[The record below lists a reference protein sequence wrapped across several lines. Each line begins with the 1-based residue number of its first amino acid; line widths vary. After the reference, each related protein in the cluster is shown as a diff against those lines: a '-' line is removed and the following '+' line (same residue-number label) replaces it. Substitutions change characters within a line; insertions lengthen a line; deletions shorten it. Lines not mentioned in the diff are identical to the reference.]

1 MKLRSSLLIVLIV
14 ISLSVLA
21 QESKDQTS
29 TERAKSVYA
38 EIGGNGLFLSA
49 NYDFRFAKK
58 QDGFGARAGVG
69 FIPDLGFGVSAVTF
83 PLGINYLLGKRASYL
98 EAGMGVT
105 ILSVSASGDFLG
117 NQVKGSTITAF
128 VPSLGYRYQ
137 PIRNGFTAR
146 IFASPF
152 ISTDGEAEF
161 WAGLS
166 AGYKF

>member
-1 MKLRSSLLIVLIV
+1 MKLRSSLLFVLIV

-69 FIPDLGFGVSAVTF
+69 FIPDVGFGGSAVTF
-83 PLGINYLLGKRASYL
+83 PLGVNYLLGKRSSYL
-98 EAGMGVT
+98 EAGLGVT
-105 ILSVSASGDFLG
+105 IANFTDSDLFGDLLEGQTSA
-117 NQVKGSTITAF
+117 AF

-137 PIRNGFTAR
+137 PLSKGFTGR
-146 IFASPF
+146 IFVSPF
-152 ISTDGEAEF
+152 IFTEGGAEF